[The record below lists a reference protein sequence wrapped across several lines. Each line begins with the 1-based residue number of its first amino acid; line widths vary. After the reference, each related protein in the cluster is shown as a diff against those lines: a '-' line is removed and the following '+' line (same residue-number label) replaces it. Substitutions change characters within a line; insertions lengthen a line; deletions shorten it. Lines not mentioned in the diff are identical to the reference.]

1 MSSAFIIAKQNQYLR
16 RFQEAGAIS
25 PETAKGLEQVG
36 CRDTRMFQRMVRR
49 EVIRQTAPGKYYL
62 DVGAAQAFRQA
73 RRERALTALL
83 IILVIAVVLIYFT
96 AKM

>member
-1 MSSAFIIAKQNQYLR
+1 MSSAFIVAKQNQYLR

-36 CRDTRMFQRMVRR
+36 YRDTRIFQRMVRR
-49 EVIRQTAPGKYYL
+49 EMIRQVSQGKYYL
-62 DVGAAQAFRQA
+62 DVEAAQEFPQA

-83 IILVIAVVLIYFT
+83 IILTIAAVQFCFSVR
-96 AKM
+96 M

>member
-25 PETAKGLEQVG
+25 AETAASLEQVG
-36 CRDTRMFQRMVRR
+36 CRDSRMFQRIVRR
-49 EVIRQTAPGKYYL
+49 EVVRQVSQGKYYL
-62 DVGAAQAFRQA
+62 DIEAAQEFRRA
-73 RRERALTALL
+73 RRERALTALV
-83 IILVIAVVLIYFT
+83 IIVIIAVVLIYLT